1 MIDLGAWA
9 KEEHKIEGDE
19 QGFDDIFSE
28 EDTF

>member
-19 QGFDDIFSE
+19 QEFDDIFSE